1 MSMLTTCLALLGLLS
16 MGCGLLRVHTY
27 LIPAK
32 MESRWITIE
41 YDNPKCAPLKESVFG
56 REFVIPDS
64 GFLCTSS
71 PKYMGWHRD
80 EYYLVDENNN
90 RTALQTDERIFRR
103 EALAERKFSSDAGTF
118 SCKVTGEEFFYGPKE
133 KVTTENPIMGDEV
146 FLRLHP
152 ECVLRRSP

>member
-1 MSMLTTCLALLGLLS
+1 
-16 MGCGLLRVHTY
+16 
-27 LIPAK
+27 

-56 REFVIPDS
+56 RKFVIPDS
-64 GFLCTSS
+64 GFLCTSTR
-71 PKYMGWHRD
+71 KYMGWHRD

-103 EALAERKFSSDAGTF
+103 EALAERRFSSDAGTS
-118 SCKVTGEEFFYGPKE
+118 SCKVTGEQFFYGPKE
-133 KVTTENPIMGDEV
+133 KVTTENPIIGDEA

>member
-1 MSMLTTCLALLGLLS
+1 MSILTTCLALLGLLS
-16 MGCGLLRVHTY
+16 TGCGLLRVYTY

-64 GFLCTSS
+64 GYLCTSN

-80 EYYLVDENNN
+80 EYYLVDEHNN
-90 RTALQTDERIFRR
+90 RTALQTEERIFRR
-103 EALAERKFSSDAGTF
+103 EALPERKSSSGASTS

-133 KVTTENPIMGDEV
+133 KVTAENPIMGDEA

-152 ECVLRRSP
+152 ECVSRSSF